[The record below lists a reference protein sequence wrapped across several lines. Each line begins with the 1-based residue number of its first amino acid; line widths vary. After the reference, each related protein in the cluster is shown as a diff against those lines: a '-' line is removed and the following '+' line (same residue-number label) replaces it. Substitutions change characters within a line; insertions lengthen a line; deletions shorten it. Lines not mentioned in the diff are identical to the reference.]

1 MPNLVG
7 IDDDYGDDILARDA
21 VLASMASSGFSGA
34 LAQGGIWPPLD
45 DSRRPRLTLQRRRN
59 QLRVVPVGVERSTLD
74 ALMPVME
81 RLAELM
87 SMPRGWNSYDA
98 NPISGTA
105 LRRTIEF
112 LLEHVA
118 FGIDHPAVVP
128 TQDVIDREGDEPARV
143 MVGHEGYGLVSVTAG
158 QIEEP
163 NGVFGSPP
171 GRVGSCA
178 CMWAETT
185 IRAAMVGSQR

>member
-59 QLRVVPVGVERSTLD
+59 HLRVVPVGVERSTLD

-128 TQDVIDREGDEPARV
+128 TIRG
-143 MVGHEGYGLVSVTAG
+143 GLQLEWHNNGLDIEVEVAPDGPVTFFVEDGAT
-158 QIEEP
+158 EEP
-163 NGVFGSPP
+163 IEMHLTGNEN
-171 GRVGSCA
+171 R
-178 CMWAETT
+178 
-185 IRAAMVGSQR
+185 IRQWLTRASG